1 MLRIRPGAYL
11 RLRSRR
17 AAFELPA
24 ERAAD
29 SAGRHRPAAERGTA
43 AALLAPSGAMHPSS
57 LPAALLAALSLAVA
71 GCGEELQ
78 DSGIPDGSEAAPPA
92 PAAPTGATPVE
103 DAAKTYAEGK
113 VVEPVENAEDLEK
126 KPGIPK
132 PEGKPGK
139 TLVVKD
145 LVVGE
150 GPAAKSG
157 DPLTV
162 RYVGVSYS
170 TGKEF
175 DASWKTEENMF
186 GFTLGEGAVIQGWDQ
201 GIVGMKAGGRREL
214 VVPPDLAYADQ
225 GSGENVKPGETLVFV
240 VDLKKIG

>member
-1 MLRIRPGAYL
+1 
-11 RLRSRR
+11 
-17 AAFELPA
+17 
-24 ERAAD
+24 
-29 SAGRHRPAAERGTA
+29 
-43 AALLAPSGAMHPSS
+43 MHPSRLS
-57 LPAALLAALSLAVA
+57 VALLAALSLAVA

-78 DSGIPDGSEAAPPA
+78 DSGIPDGSEKSPPA
-92 PAAPTGATPVE
+92 AAAPTGTTPAAPVE
-103 DAAKTYAEGK
+103 DAAKTYAEGEA
-113 VVEPVENAEDLEK
+113 VEPVKNAEDLEK

-132 PEGKPGK
+132 PSGKPGK
-139 TLVVKD
+139 ALVAKD

-157 DPLTV
+157 DALTV

-186 GFTLGEGAVIQGWDQ
+186 PLTLGQGAVIPGWDA

-214 VVPPDLAYADQ
+214 VIPPDLAYGDE
-225 GSGENVKPGETLVFV
+225 GSGERIKPGETLVFV